1 MGGYQTTEYIRSFR
15 PVRVPD
21 PIVADSRVSDSK
33 VSDNRGSDSSVADSR
48 VSDKSAADNRVS
60 EGLVS
65 DNEAASHSINL
76 RGVLSAA
83 VPFAVCAAVILITLL
98 VPGRAENESSI
109 PFVILLAGMGASL
122 IFFVKK
128 QSSRDIY
135 TLLFVLLGAW
145 ELATAKTTGNL
156 SYLTPTPEM
165 VLYTYISD
173 HEMILKGIGTT
184 CRVLAC
190 GFIPGIV
197 IAVFLGILTGWSLRA
212 QKILLP
218 IVKVLTPI
226 PPLIYTPYLVVILP
240 SFFAASVG
248 IIFLSVFWCLYINM
262 IFVISGMDP
271 KLVDMTRVMNVGPV
285 TRFFRILLPYALPG
299 IFDRLPLALT
309 AAFMVLFNAE
319 MIGNAMSGMG
329 YYIQFNARFAEY
341 TKVVSGIILAGVF
354 IGLVNSLFRKAK
366 RAVIGWKN

>member
-1 MGGYQTTEYIRSFR
+1 MGGYQTTECIRSYGT
-15 PVRVPD
+15 VGT
-21 PIVADSRVSDSK
+21 ADT
-33 VSDNRGSDSSVADSR
+33 
-48 VSDKSAADNRVS
+48 
-60 EGLVS
+60 
-65 DNEAASHSINL
+65 AASVRRYSPSAL
-76 RGVLSAA
+76 LSLIL
-83 VPFAVCAAVILITLL
+83 PFAVCAAVILITLI
-98 VPGRAENESSI
+98 VPGRPENESSL
-109 PFVILLAGMGASL
+109 PFVLLLLFMGVSL
-122 IFFVKK
+122 IFFAKK
-128 QSSRDIY
+128 QASRDIY
-135 TLLFVLLGAW
+135 TLIFVLLGAW
-145 ELATAKTTGNL
+145 EISTAKSGGNL

-165 VLYTYISD
+165 VIHTYLSD
-173 HEMILKGIGTT
+173 YEMILKGIGTT
-184 CRVLAC
+184 CRFLAC

-212 QKILLP
+212 KKILLP

-271 KLVDMTRVMNVGPV
+271 KLVDMTKVMNVRPA
-285 TRFFRILLPYALPG
+285 TRFFKILLPYALPS
-299 IFDRLPLALT
+299 IFDRLPMALT

-341 TKVVSGIILAGVF
+341 TKVVSGIILAAVF
-354 IGLVNSLFRKAK
+354 IAVVNSLFRKAK
-366 RAVIGWKN
+366 RAVIGWR

>member
-21 PIVADSRVSDSK
+21 PVVADSK
-33 VSDNRGSDSSVADSR
+33 GSDSR
-48 VSDKSAADNRVS
+48 VTDKRVADNRVS
-60 EGLVS
+60 DDPVSEVAVS
-65 DNEAASHSINL
+65 DDKAASHSINL
-76 RGVLSAA
+76 RGVISTS
-83 VPFAVCAAVILITLL
+83 VPFVVCIAVILITLL

-109 PFVILLAGMGASL
+109 PFVILLAGMGVSL
-122 IFFVKK
+122 IFFAKK
-128 QSSRDIY
+128 QSARDIY
-135 TLLFVLLGAW
+135 TLLFVILGAW

-173 HEMILKGIGTT
+173 HAMILKGIGTT
-184 CRVLAC
+184 CKFLAC
-190 GFIPGIV
+190 GFLPGIV

-285 TRFFRILLPYALPG
+285 TRFFRILLPYALPS
-299 IFDRLPLALT
+299 IFDRLPMALT

-354 IGLVNSLFRKAK
+354 IGVVNSLFRRAK
-366 RAVIGWKN
+366 RAVIGWRK